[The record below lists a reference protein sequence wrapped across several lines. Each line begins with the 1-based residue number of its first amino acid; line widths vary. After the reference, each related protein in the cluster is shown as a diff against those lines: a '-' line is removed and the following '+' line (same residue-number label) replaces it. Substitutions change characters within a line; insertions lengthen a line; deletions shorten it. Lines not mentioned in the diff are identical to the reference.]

1 MRQTC
6 LRTFFLVVAI
16 LCAADHAHAAKVVH
30 KKKNP
35 LIEAKHPKVVLE
47 TTKGAIVLRLFAD
60 KAPVSVRN
68 FLAYVDSGFYNG
80 LIFHRVIPDFMM
92 QGGGFDQNLIQKQTT
107 QAAIKNEADNGLTNR
122 RGTVAM
128 ARTNVVDSATS
139 QFFINFKDNPA
150 LDHTPQSFGY
160 AVFGE
165 VVEGMD
171 VVEAVRS
178 VGLRCPSWTGE
189 PCLENLPGGLRDVPK
204 EAIVITKA
212 YKK

>member
-1 MRQTC
+1 MRNKCVRSLLT
-6 LRTFFLVVAI
+6 LVAMM
-16 LCAADHAHAAKVVH
+16 CMAGPGYAAKVVH
-30 KKKNP
+30 KKNNP
-35 LIEAKHPKVVLE
+35 LIEARHPKVALQ
-47 TTKGAIVLRLFAD
+47 TSKGTIVLRLFAD

-68 FLAYVDSGFYNG
+68 FLTYVESGFYDG

-92 QGGGFDQNLIQKQTT
+92 QGGGFDQNLVQKQTT

-128 ARTNVVDSATS
+128 ARTSVVDSATS

-165 VVEGMD
+165 VIEGMD
-171 VVEAVRS
+171 VVEAVRG
-178 VGLRCPSWTGE
+178 VGTRCPSWTGE
-189 PCLENLPGGLRDVPK
+189 PCLESLPGGLRDVPK
-204 EAIVITKA
+204 DPIVIIKA